1 MLRHF
6 PVPLVVFAI
15 LLSPAAQPS
24 LFAQGTPAAS
34 PAEAAPLNQA
44 NAKPTSPAFDN
55 DLIAVPTGTRL
66 PLMLRNGI
74 NTRTAKAGDS
84 VYFETAYPIAQNNR
98 IVIPMGSFVRGKIL
112 ESKRPGLIKGRGEF
126 RMVLEQMTFPNGYT
140 VSLAATPSSA
150 DRDGREGVD
159 AEGKIV
165 GPSGSGRDKVLVLA
179 TTAGGAYIGTLAG
192 VVANGAP
199 VKGALIGGGAGVA
212 AGLIAILL
220 TCGPEAEL
228 PRGTMLDVVFDHP
241 LVLDSVIYRQTS
253 QASSLS
259 PSRPPQF
266 SRKLIGASARQAA
279 RYRASRFLFF
289 VSKRR
294 RCATKLFRSG
304 LAWFQAGIFFVVS
317 DFAA

>member
-15 LLSPAAQPS
+15 LLSPAAQAS
-24 LFAQGTPAAS
+24 LFAQGPPAAS

-44 NAKPTSPAFDN
+44 NAKPTPPAFN
-55 DLIAVPTGTRL
+55 KDLIAVPTGTRL

-192 VVANGAP
+192 AAASGAP

-220 TCGPEAEL
+220 TRGPEAEL

-241 LVLDSVIYRQTS
+241 LVLDSDHLPANEPGKLSQPLAPAAIQQQTDRRE
-253 QASSLS
+253 
-259 PSRPPQF
+259 RP
-266 SRKLIGASARQAA
+266 
-279 RYRASRFLFF
+279 ASRTLPGFPFPFLRF
-289 VSKRR
+289 
-294 RCATKLFRSG
+294 
-304 LAWFQAGIFFVVS
+304 
-317 DFAA
+317 